1 MRDLDGRIFLSASD
15 LMRFMGCTHVTTL
28 DLAHIRGT
36 GPEPREDAEDA
47 ALLQKQGDAHEA
59 AHPVRLK
66 EAGLDPAHIRGTGP
80 EPREDTEDAALLQ
93 KQGDAHEAAHLARL
107 KEAGRTVMEIERGKL
122 GENAEATRAALAAG
136 PDVVFQGAF
145 LSGSWGGWSDFLERV
160 ETPSALG
167 PFSYEVADAKLKRR
181 PHPKHVLQL
190 VLYSDLLTEI
200 QGVAPEFAHIELGNV
215 TREKLR
221 LADYS
226 AYARMARERLEAF
239 VADPRPTR
247 PMPCADC
254 GLCRWA
260 DHCESV
266 WQVEDSLFNVANI
279 SRGQVKKLEAAGVET
294 LEALS
299 KLDHPIRGMAENT
312 QARLVTQARL
322 QHARKTGAPDFELRD
337 PQTGKGFDLLPEP
350 QPGDLFYDIEGDPH
364 YEGGLEY
371 LHGIWFDER
380 FHAFWAHDHDA
391 EKQALAD
398 LLAFFRARITEYP
411 TARIYHYAPY
421 EITALKRLT
430 AKYGTG
436 ETVLD
441 RLLRERRFVDLFAV
455 VRGGLIGSE
464 PNYSIKSMEVFYD
477 RERDGEVK
485 TAGGSVVAYERW
497 RETKDRKILDEIENY
512 NRVDCIST
520 KELRDWLGGIRPGG
534 PWPTLAPDA
543 GDKESEEDADTQA
556 LRSALSVSGLPKARQ
571 EMLFNLG
578 LFHKREAKPAQWA
591 VFDSAAKDE
600 DDLIDDLDAL
610 AGLEAVGSVESV
622 KLSFA
627 RSYTYPPQETKL
639 RGGGK
644 ATVPVFDGPPTTVG
658 VEALDRRAREITV
671 KAGPGKA
678 HLLAD
683 QLTLH
688 PDWPLNTGVIASA
701 LRDAIADQCGARRY
715 TAVDDLLS
723 RAAPRLRSGPK
734 ADLLDGA
741 DPVAGAIAV
750 VDDMDGTVLPIQG
763 PPGAGKTY
771 VSARAILSLV
781 RKGHRVGVAS
791 NSHEAIR
798 NVLMGCLSALE
809 DDDPDIAPEDAEL
822 AHKVS
827 GSEDGYPDGF
837 SRITRARSNDDPA
850 LGHAHVVGGTAWFFA
865 RDENVQA
872 FDWLFVDEAGQVGLA
887 NMVAIGR
894 AARNIV
900 LVGDP
905 RQLPQVIQGAHP
917 DPANLSCLDWMLG
930 DRATIQADRGIFLPT
945 SRRMHPDVCGFISE
959 QVYEGR
965 LTSHPGTA
973 HQRVTGSTLPEAGA
987 FWVPVAHEGNAQIAQ
1002 EEVVAI
1008 GNTVGAL
1015 LGGNWTDKE
1024 SGARAMRETDII
1036 VVAPYNAQVNALRD
1050 ALPPG
1055 VRVGTVDKFQGQ
1067 EAPVCLVSM
1076 TASSAEETSRGM
1088 EFLFSLNRINVAV
1101 SRAKGLALVFGAPRL
1116 REAKCNTVEQ
1126 MKLVN
1131 TLCALPQLPVLQV
1144 GVDRRSDGD

>member
-1 MRDLDGRIFLSASD
+1 MRDLDGRIFLSATD
-15 LMRFMGCTHVTTL
+15 LMRFMGCPHATAL
-28 DLAHIRGT
+28 DLARMRGK
-36 GPEPREDAEDA
+36 GPQPGEN
-47 ALLQKQGDAHEA
+47 
-59 AHPVRLK
+59 
-66 EAGLDPAHIRGTGP
+66 
-80 EPREDTEDAALLQ
+80 TEDAALLQ
-93 KQGDAHEAAHLARL
+93 KQGDAHEAAHLEHL

-122 GENAEATRAALAAG
+122 DENAEATRAALAAG

-145 LSGSWGGWSDFLERV
+145 LSGNWGGWSDFLERV
-160 ETPSALG
+160 EAPSALG
-167 PFSYEVADAKLKRR
+167 AFSYEVADTKMKRR
-181 PHPKHVLQL
+181 ADPKHVLQL
-190 VLYSDLLTEI
+190 VLYSDMLAEI
-200 QGVAPEFAHIELGNV
+200 QGVTPEFAHVELGDG
-215 TREKLR
+215 TRATLR

-226 AYARMARERLEAF
+226 SYARMARQRLEDF
-239 VADPRPTR
+239 VADPQPTR

-266 WQVEDSLFNVANI
+266 WQAEDSLFNVAGI
-279 SRGQVKKLEAAGVET
+279 SRGQVKKLEAAGVDT
-294 LEALS
+294 LESLS

-312 QARLVTQARL
+312 QSRLVTQARL
-322 QHARKTGAPDFELRD
+322 QHARKTGEPDYELRASQ
-337 PQTGKGFDLLPEP
+337 PTKGFDLLPEP

-371 LHGIWFDER
+371 LHRIWFDGR
-380 FHAFWAHDHDA
+380 FQAFWAHDHDA
-391 EKQALAD
+391 EARALSD
-398 LLAFFRARITEYP
+398 LLAFFRARIEAYP

-430 AKYGTG
+430 TKYGIG
-436 ETVLD
+436 EAFLD

-464 PNYSIKSMEVFYD
+464 PNYSIKSMEAFYD
-477 RERDGEVK
+477 RKRDGEVK

-497 RETKDRKILDEIENY
+497 RETQDQQILDEIEDY

-520 KELRDWLGGIRPGG
+520 EELRDWLVSIRPSG
-534 PWPTLAPDA
+534 PWPILAPDA
-543 GDKESEEDADTQA
+543 GDKEVEDDTDTQA
-556 LRSALSVSGLPKARQ
+556 LRNMLAGSGLPQDRQ
-571 EMLFNLG
+571 DMLFNLG
-578 LFHKREAKPAQWA
+578 VFHSREVKPAQWA

-600 DDLIDDLDAL
+600 DDLLDDLDAL
-610 AGLEAVGSVESV
+610 AGLEAAGPVEPV
-622 KLSFA
+622 KRSFA

-639 RGGGK
+639 RGGKK
-644 ATVPVFDGPPTTVG
+644 ATVPVFDGPPMTVG
-658 VEALDRRAREITV
+658 IEAMDRRAREITV

-678 HLLAD
+678 DLLAD

-688 PDWPLNTGVIASA
+688 PDWPIKTGVIASA
-701 LRDAIADQCGARRY
+701 LRDVIADQCDARRF

-723 RAAPRLRSGPK
+723 RTAPRLGSGPM
-734 ADLLDGA
+734 ADLLDGE
-741 DPVAGAIAV
+741 DPVAGTIAV
-750 VDDMDGTVLPIQG
+750 VNDMDGTVLPIQG
-763 PPGAGKTY
+763 PPGTGKTY

-781 RKGHRVGVAS
+781 RKGYRVGVAS

-798 NVLMGCLSALE
+798 NVLMGCLLALE
-809 DDDPDIAPEDAEL
+809 DDDPDITLENAEL
-822 AHKVS
+822 AHKV
-827 GSEDGYPDGF
+827 GGGEDGYPDGF
-837 SRITRARSNDDPA
+837 SGVTRAQSNDDPS
-850 LGHAHVVGGTAWFFA
+850 LTQAHVVGGTAWFFS

-887 NMVAIGR
+887 NMAAMGR

-930 DRATIQADRGIFLPT
+930 DHATIPADRGIFLPT
-945 SRRMHPDVCGFISE
+945 SRRMHPEVCGFISE

-965 LTSHPGTA
+965 LTSHPDTA
-973 HQRVTGSTLPEAGA
+973 HQRVTGTTLPEAGA
-987 FWVPVAHEGNAQIAQ
+987 FWVPVGHEGNAQIAQ
-1002 EEVVAI
+1002 EEVAAI
-1008 GNTVGAL
+1008 GKAVTEL
-1015 LGGNWTDKE
+1015 LGGSWTEKDG
-1024 SGARAMRETDII
+1024 STRPMRETDII

-1050 ALPPG
+1050 ALPLG

-1126 MKLVN
+1126 MQLVN
-1131 TLCALPQLPVLQV
+1131 TLCALPLIT
-1144 GVDRRSDGD
+1144 